1 MLEESYQAGVD
12 AFAKDPRVPPE
23 AFKDLADQL
32 GALKLIDA
40 AAAQKRRSRLTTTT
54 AKSMSW
60 RKPVSSNGFGNRYPP
75 AAIRRS
81 YIVVYVSVQVP
92 SLATVTALVFPELFS
107 PISTVVS
114 AFRERQK
121 AEE

>member
-60 RKPVSSNGFGNRYPP
+60 RKPVSSNGLAIGILRASDSAKLYPLYKFLFRRRHWP
-75 AAIRRS
+75 PSQCIRFFDRQES
-81 YIVVYVSVQVP
+81 
-92 SLATVTALVFPELFS
+92 SL
-107 PISTVVS
+107 
-114 AFRERQK
+114 QNN
-121 AEE
+121 